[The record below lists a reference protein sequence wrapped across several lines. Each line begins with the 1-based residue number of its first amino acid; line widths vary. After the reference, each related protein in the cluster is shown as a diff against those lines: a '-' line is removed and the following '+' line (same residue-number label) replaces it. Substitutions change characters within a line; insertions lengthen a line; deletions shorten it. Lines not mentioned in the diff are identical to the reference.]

1 MRAEDLFEAVG
12 EIDEK
17 LIARSDRRVRSSQEK
32 SASGAAPGRKRR
44 PGRRKSRRSVGA
56 EIYRF
61 AVVAMSTAAVVFVL
75 LMAKDILGIRSLS
88 DVRNR
93 LDTTREISTAEGM
106 QAEEALAGQAD
117 ESAAEPAEEPAA
129 EQADEPAAELAK
141 EPSAEQAAADEAEVS
156 PEIRAAGD
164 ENSEEAI
171 EGPADRE
178 AGDEAGAVA
187 GRGSGVKT
195 AVDLLGDLK
204 GDYVSLEYISAE
216 DEANGGS
223 RKVPEYSE
231 KGEEAFSEA
240 FSKGKPAPAMLVS
253 TGEPTYYVYL
263 TKENG
268 EVHRVIFYEKAYV
281 SMDNIPGVVMK
292 ISQADYEEVKVLF
305 R

>member
-17 LIARSDRRVRSSQEK
+17 LIARSDRRVRSSHEN
-32 SASGAAPGRKRR
+32 SVSGAARSRKRR
-44 PGRRKSRRSVGA
+44 SVRRKSRRSMGA

-61 AVVAMSTAAVVFVL
+61 AVVAMSAAVVVFVV
-75 LMAKDILGIRSLS
+75 LMAKDLLGIRSLS

-93 LDTTREISTAEGM
+93 LDTTQDSSVS
-106 QAEEALAGQAD
+106 EALQAQ
-117 ESAAEPAEEPAA
+117 EAAAEPAEEPAEEKA
-129 EQADEPAAELAK
+129 EE
-141 EPSAEQAAADEAEVS
+141 AAADKAEVS

-164 ENSEEAI
+164 EKSEEAI
-171 EGPADRE
+171 EEPAVGA

-216 DEANGGS
+216 DEANGGV

-268 EVHRVIFYEKAYV
+268 EVHRVVFYENAYV

-292 ISQADYEEVKVLF
+292 ISQADYEEVKDLF